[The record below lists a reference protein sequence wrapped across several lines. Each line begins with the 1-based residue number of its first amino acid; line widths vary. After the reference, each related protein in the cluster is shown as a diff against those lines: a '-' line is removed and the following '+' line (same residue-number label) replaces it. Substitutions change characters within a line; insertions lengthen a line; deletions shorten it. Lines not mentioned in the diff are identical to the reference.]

1 MSKVS
6 VNLHFFFWCLCE
18 FFSTHTLCVFSVFQL
33 SYEMWVFSW
42 FYSWC
47 APEKTHG
54 CEKSFEI
61 CDAFSCG
68 PTPSILVLKNM
79 WKTFKKI
86 CRAFQFS
93 IFPCVEFS
101 EKYHCSWK
109 HYKRVIKAGS
119 LSLGLFIV
127 WGLHQRSALLLRG
140 CVSPGWWSLVTTG
153 VMTKF
158 CTTGSWRR
166 RGTVTSL
173 VTSLDGGWV
182 AAAAGV
188 NAICWMD
195 SATQKALR
203 HRGETCASS
212 GSV

>member
-1 MSKVS
+1 MGYLCRRYRWICISSFGVC
-6 VNLHFFFWCLCE
+6 VNSFPHALY
-18 FFSTHTLCVFSVFQL
+18 VFSLYFN
-33 SYEMWVFSW
+33 SAMRCECF
-42 FYSWC
+42 
-47 APEKTHG
+47 HG
-54 CEKSFEI
+54 FTPCVPLKSFEI

-68 PTPSILVLKNM
+68 PTPSILALKNM
-79 WKTFKKI
+79 WKTLKKI

-109 HYKRVIKAGS
+109 HCKRVIKAGS
-119 LSLGLFIV
+119 LSRGLFIV